1 MSLKFKYYSNFI
13 LLSSFIILIGCQFQ
27 DPYKNHGIV
36 FLQNRSDKLTVEK
49 SNKNDVLQLIGQPHT
64 KSINNNDEWIYFE
77 RILTKGEYH
86 KLGRN
91 VLKES
96 NILVLN
102 FDKYGILNNK
112 IFFDNKEIKKVK
124 FSEDE
129 TKNEM
134 SQKSFVQKFL
144 ASVKAKMYSNRD

>member
-1 MSLKFKYYSNFI
+1 MSLKFKYYSKFF

-64 KSINNNDEWIYFE
+64 KSIDNKDEWIYFE

-112 IFFDNKEIKKVK
+112 IFFDKKEIQKVK

-144 ASVKAKMYSNRD
+144 SSVKSKMYSNRD

>member
-112 IFFDNKEIKKVK
+112 IFFDKKEIKKVK